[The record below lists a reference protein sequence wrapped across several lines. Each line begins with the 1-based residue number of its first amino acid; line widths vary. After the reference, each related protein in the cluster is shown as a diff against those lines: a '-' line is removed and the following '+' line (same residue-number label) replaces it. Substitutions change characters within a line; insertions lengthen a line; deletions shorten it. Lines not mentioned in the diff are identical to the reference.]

1 LSIHFLTHNFP
12 PAFTPNAANLALR
25 DYRGRCLVDSRI
37 RADMSD
43 DLARLVFQISALLLV
58 GSAIFLLGYESHRKE
73 RWPHSLLE
81 VRCTSR

>member
-1 LSIHFLTHNFP
+1 
-12 PAFTPNAANLALR
+12 
-25 DYRGRCLVDSRI
+25 
-37 RADMSD
+37 MSD